1 MDLFL
6 MPIPA
11 IVAAAPTIGSV
22 LGAAGT
28 VIGGLRG
35 LFGRRRRRRRQA
47 AAASAMAMDASPVM
61 PDELQ
66 LRNPEGYSTMDINRA
81 RIQAGDIVTGS
92 PNLLGSAGP
101 AGLLTGGARAARTIT
116 QVPNRFRNLVRGLGV
131 TTGLGV
137 AGSEAVDAIQNLAS
151 GNSGGNNAIQQ
162 IQTPMGGVIPMG
174 GSGIDVN
181 ALLGMLGSRT
191 SKKATAELLLYSGAL
206 GAIIREPVIFESAD
220 GRVRYGSDL
229 GYSLVRKRRQGREI
243 VFQIPTELGR
253 TLGFVRRR
261 KKPVISVRDSNAIRR
276 AARAKDR
283 VYKLAKDSD
292 LCVKKGTRRC

>member
-1 MDLFL
+1 
-6 MPIPA
+6 MPLATIA
-11 IVAAAPTIGSV
+11 AAAPAV
-22 LGAAGT
+22 LSGAAQ
-28 VIGGLRG
+28 VFSGLRG

-47 AAASAMAMDASPVM
+47 AAESAMGMNAAAGPVQ
-61 PDELQ
+61 PGELQ
-66 LRNPEGYSTMDINRA
+66 LRNPEGYTQMDINRA
-81 RIQAGDIVTGS
+81 RLRAGDVVTGN
-92 PNLLGSAGP
+92 PPLLPAGNP
-101 AGLLTGGARAARTIT
+101 AGLLTGGARVGAA
-116 QVPNRFRNLVRGLGV
+116 VANNAGRFGNLIRGLGL

-137 AGSEAVDAIQNLAS
+137 AGSEAVDTIQQLAS
-151 GNSGGNNAIQQ
+151 GNNRQANPQAVQLQQSTIMGNNGQ
-162 IQTPMGGVIPMG
+162 I
-174 GSGIDVN
+174 DLN
-181 ALLGMLGSRT
+181 ALLGMIGSGS

-206 GAIIREPVIFESAD
+206 GNIIRPPVLFESAD

-276 AARAKDR
+276 ASRAKER
-283 VYKLAKDSD
+283 VYKLAKDAD

>member
-1 MDLFL
+1 MDIL

-11 IVAAAPTIGSV
+11 IVAAAPQIGSV

-47 AAASAMAMDASPVM
+47 AAASAMAMNASPVM

-66 LRNPEGYSTMDINRA
+66 LRNPEGYSTADINRA
-81 RIQAGDIVTGS
+81 RIRAGDVVTGS
-92 PNLLGSAGP
+92 PNLLAGGGP
-101 AGLLTGGARAARTIT
+101 AGLLTSGARAARTIT

-151 GNSGGNNAIQQ
+151 GNGGGSSAIQQ
-162 IQTPMGGVIPMG
+162 LESPTGGVIME
-174 GSGIDVN
+174 GSGYDVN
-181 ALLGMLGSRT
+181 ALLAMLGSGT

-206 GAIIREPVIFESAD
+206 GAIIRQPIVFESAD

-276 AARAKDR
+276 AARAKER
-283 VYKLAKDSD
+283 VYKLAKDAD

>member
-1 MDLFL
+1 
-6 MPIPA
+6 
-11 IVAAAPTIGSV
+11 
-22 LGAAGT
+22 
-28 VIGGLRG
+28 
-35 LFGRRRRRRRQA
+35 
-47 AAASAMAMDASPVM
+47 M